1 MRRAPQSRADAT
13 TQCQLCRADFG
24 RPSCEVPFS
33 RRTHAG
39 HSLRAILCRPM
50 LTRDARSDSDG
61 QNGFLSGCAL
71 WPVFGPVA
79 SHWAFFYTLGSAKDY
94 RCAEMSSAMPTGGYQ
109 RPTAPISSTLVCRR
123 PNSCGAAAETIR
135 TGVSTHTWQHA
146 RSSNDAT
153 SAAAE
158 MRLRRNRPD
167 DAGLSTVQLLHTN
180 ARALRLPLHGTA
192 ATHKRARPRTP
203 GDATAPPQTRRR
215 ATPRAGATGRPCRR
229 TSRKTRGPTC
239 PRACL

>member
-1 MRRAPQSRADAT
+1 MCDAQSSSEPCRCNYAVFSAPPRGLWSTR
-13 TQCQLCRADFG
+13 
-24 RPSCEVPFS
+24 CEEPFS

-109 RPTAPISSTLVCRR
+109 CPTAPVSSTLLCRR

-158 MRLRRNRPD
+158 TRGGETAPMTPASTRR
-167 DAGLSTVQLLHTN
+167 GCYTQ
-180 ARALRLPLHGTA
+180 
-192 ATHKRARPRTP
+192 KCARPRTP
-203 GDATAPPQTRRR
+203 TTRPPQRRR
-215 ATPRAGATGRPCRR
+215 AGERPRELAQLDARVAVPRERPAARPVPGHVFEGCGRDR
-229 TSRKTRGPTC
+229 S
-239 PRACL
+239 